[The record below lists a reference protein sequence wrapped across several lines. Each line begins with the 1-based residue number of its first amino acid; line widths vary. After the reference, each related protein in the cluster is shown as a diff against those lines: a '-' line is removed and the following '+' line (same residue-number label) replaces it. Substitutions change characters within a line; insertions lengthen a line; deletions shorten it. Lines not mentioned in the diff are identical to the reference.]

1 MDFGEKIKRLRLNQG
16 MTLEEVGQQ
25 VGVGKSTVRKWESGE
40 IANMRRDKIAV
51 LANALHVS
59 PAYLMGW
66 EDSPE
71 KESPA
76 LPAGL
81 LPIQRRKIPL
91 LGSVAAGEPILADRE
106 YDAYISVDGDH
117 RADAALR
124 VDGDSMIP
132 RYLDGDIVLI
142 RLQDDVDDGQIAA
155 VCIDD
160 TVTLKHVYHLPDGVQ
175 LISENPKYRP
185 MIFDSGN
192 SNTIRILGLAIGFIR
207 WEV

>member
-16 MTLEEVGQQ
+16 MTLEEVCQQ

-124 VDGDSMIP
+124 VDGDSFNKKIP
-132 RYLDGDIVLI
+132 PSGGNRT
-142 RLQDDVDDGQIAA
+142 RESS
-155 VCIDD
+155 
-160 TVTLKHVYHLPDGVQ
+160 KHKHDPGHCYAYYSTG
-175 LISENPKYRP
+175 
-185 MIFDSGN
+185 G
-192 SNTIRILGLAIGFIR
+192 AI
-207 WEV
+207 WQV